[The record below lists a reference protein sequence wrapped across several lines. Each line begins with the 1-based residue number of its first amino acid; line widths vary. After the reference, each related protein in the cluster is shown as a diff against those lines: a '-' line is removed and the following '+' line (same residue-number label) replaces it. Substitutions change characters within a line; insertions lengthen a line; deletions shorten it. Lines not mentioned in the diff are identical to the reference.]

1 MANKLNFSVSD
12 KLVVNG
18 YDGIVVDTATD
29 WASVELAMPIS
40 TDGTKAHPFVDGETF
55 LGILSSKQ
63 IQDPESEIVG
73 VNTIELSYLKGGYF
87 FWVRADGVVAIG
99 EGLTPTAKGFKKEM
113 DTTKIKCYAVSS
125 GKDGEAI
132 KVRGGNY

>member
-12 KLVVNG
+12 KLVING
-18 YDGIVVDTATD
+18 NDGIAVDTATD
-29 WASVELAMPIS
+29 WSEVELASPIS

-63 IQDPESEIVG
+63 IQDPDSETAG
-73 VNTIELSYLKGGYF
+73 VNTIEVSYLKGGYF
-87 FWVRADGVVAIG
+87 FWVRADGTVNIG
-99 EGLTPTAKGFKKEM
+99 DGVTASAKGFKK
-113 DTTKIKCYAVSS
+113 DTTKIMGYAVSK
-125 GKDGEAI
+125 GDDGQAI